1 MPRRYLTANQAA
13 ASLGITLPTLYAY
26 ASRGMLRSEPVPG
39 KPRLRRYLFE
49 DIERLKERKEL
60 RGDPEA
66 ASRRSL
72 HWGGPVLDSAI
83 TSIEVSNV
91 CSNVYYRGRDAAWL
105 AENSSV
111 EEVASLLWTGDPDQA
126 TNLFSEAR
134 PARFRRVAKLLR
146 TLEREKRLGPIER
159 CQMVLPWAGADDLA
173 AYDLRPAA
181 VAITGA
187 RILGLMASV
196 ISGLTASG
204 SIDRALQRAWL
215 PRRAPAAKTIRAA
228 LILCADHELNV
239 SAFASRCVASAA
251 ATPYDAVTAG
261 LAAMKGSKHG
271 GLTLRVEAFFDEAR
285 SPRLASE
292 VVANRLRRGERLP
305 GFGHPFY
312 PDGDP
317 RGAMLL
323 SMARDMGNSSQ
334 VELIWALVDAAS
346 EMTGER
352 PTLDFGLVALA
363 RALRLPGG
371 SSLAIFALGRTIGWI
386 AHAIEQYQSG
396 QLIRPRARYIG
407 KPPETGPPTSS

>member
-1 MPRRYLTANQAA
+1 MPKRYLTAHQAA
-13 ASLGITLPTLYAY
+13 ASLRITVQTLYAY

-39 KPRLRRYLFE
+39 KPRLKRYLTE

-83 TSIEVSNV
+83 TSIEGSH
-91 CSNVYYRGRDAAWL
+91 VYYRGRDAAWL

-126 TNLFSEAR
+126 TNLFSQVR
-134 PARFRRVAKLLR
+134 QTRLRGVAKLLR

-159 CQMVLPWAGADDLA
+159 CQMVLPWAGAADPG
-173 AYDLRPAA
+173 AYDLRPTA
-181 VAITGA
+181 VALTGG
-187 RILGLMASV
+187 RILDLMASV
-196 ISGLTASG
+196 ISGLTASD
-204 SIDRALQRAWL
+204 SIDRALQRAWVT
-215 PRRAPAAKTIRAA
+215 RRAPAAKTISAA

-239 SAFASRCVASAA
+239 SAFAARCVASAA
-251 ATPYDAVTAG
+251 ANPYDAVSAG
-261 LAAMKGSKHG
+261 LAALKGTKHG
-271 GLTLRVEAFFDEAR
+271 GLSLRVEALFDEAR

-317 RGAMLL
+317 RGAMLI
-323 SMARDMGNSSQ
+323 SVARNLGNPSQ
-334 VELIWALVDAAS
+334 VELIEALVEAVL
-346 EMTGER
+346 EMTGEH
-352 PTLDFGLVALA
+352 PTLDFGLAALA
-363 RALRLPGG
+363 KALRLPAG
-371 SSLAIFALGRTIGWI
+371 SALAIFALGRTMGWI

-396 QLIRPRARYIG
+396 QLIRPRARYVG
-407 KPPETGPPTSS
+407 EPSQSAPTLP